1 LLLDLQ
7 EEELLFV
14 TGSPRRGA
22 ILCDQI
28 TRRMS
33 CSLLLE
39 LQEEELLFVKGSP
52 GMGAALC
59 DQISRK
65 RSCSLRPGL

>member
-1 LLLDLQ
+1 
-7 EEELLFV
+7 
-14 TGSPRRGA
+14 
-22 ILCDQI
+22 
-28 TRRMS
+28 MS
-33 CSLLLE
+33 CSLLLD

-65 RSCSLRPGL
+65 MSFSLLLDLQEEELLLVTGSEPASSWTGV